1 MRCALDG
8 LVRDEEKNKDVWSAE
23 SASSG
28 RGGMRQCL
36 CRLPSGRYLL
46 PLILGLSAVNGDY
59 LPPR

>member
-36 CRLPSGRYLL
+36 CRLPSGRDLL
-46 PLILGLSAVNGDY
+46 PLILGFI
-59 LPPR
+59 RC